1 MNGPM
6 NHRMNRREFL
16 TGAGA
21 LVVSFSIPLPA
32 GAQQAPNP
40 RLEQLDAWLAVG
52 GDGKVTVF
60 CGKVELGTGIQT
72 ALAQIV
78 ADELDVAFERVHI
91 IMGDTA
97 LCQNQGPTVGSQSI
111 PNGGT
116 QLRQAAAEARHTL
129 VGLAAARLG
138 APADRLTVSDG
149 AVMAPGGA
157 KLSYAEVLGNRK
169 FDRKLDRKVKPKAS
183 SALKVVGQSIQ
194 RVDIPGKV
202 YGTHAYVQNI
212 RLPGMVHGRV
222 VRPPRQKAVVA
233 RVDES
238 SVKGPPGNV
247 RVARKGNFVAVVADR
262 EEQAIAAAR
271 SLKVE
276 WSSAAQ
282 LPEMKD
288 LPAAVK
294 ATPAV
299 ERVLAAAGDVENGM
313 AGAARALQAEY
324 FIPFQMHASIGPSCA
339 LADVRPDG
347 VTLWSPTQSS
357 FNVRDSVATLLG
369 RPASQVRLIWVEG
382 SGCYGQNG
390 ADDVTADAAL
400 LSQLVGRPVRV
411 QWMRHDEHVH
421 EPMTPAMVIG
431 VRAGLDRDGGVVAWD
446 YLLRSPNHGKR
457 PAFGMA
463 GNMIAGAELGMPERY
478 GIVGADRNA
487 RHSYQFP
494 HNRVRFG
501 LMDSSVL
508 RNSSLRG
515 LGSPQNTFANESFM
529 DELAAAAGA
538 DPIAF
543 RIRHLKD
550 PRAIAVLEEVAKLS
564 RWDTRPSPRKD
575 RTRAA
580 GDRRAVTGRGVAF
593 VQYNNTGAYVALVA
607 QVRLERKS
615 GKVRVERV
623 FVAHDCGLIVNPDG
637 LRNQIEGNVI
647 QGLSRALL
655 EEVQFDRS
663 GVKSVDWRGY
673 PIMRFSDVPQEIG
686 ISLINRP
693 EQPAL
698 GAGEPAGSPI
708 FAAVANAI
716 FDATGGRLRSVPFT
730 PERVRAVLA

>member
-1 MNGPM
+1 MNL
-6 NHRMNRREFL
+6 NRREFI
-16 TGAGA
+16 TSAGA

-32 GAQQAPNP
+32 GAQAANP
-40 RLEQLDAWLAVG
+40 RLDQLDAWLAVG

-78 ADELDVAFERVHI
+78 ADELDVAFERVHM

-111 PNGGT
+111 PNGGP

-129 VGLAAARLG
+129 VGMAAGRLG
-138 APADRLTVSDG
+138 APAERLSVSDG
-149 AVMAPGGA
+149 AINAPGGA
-157 KLSYAEVLGNRK
+157 RLSYAELLGNRK
-169 FDRKLDRKVKPKAS
+169 FDRKLDRKVKPKAP
-183 SALKVVGQSIQ
+183 SALKIVGLSVP
-194 RVDIPGKV
+194 RVDLPGKV
-202 YGTHAYVQNI
+202 FGTHGFVQNL

-238 SVKGPPGNV
+238 SVKGLPGNV

-271 SLKVE
+271 ALKVE

-294 ATPAV
+294 ATPAA
-299 ERVLAAAGDVENGM
+299 ERVLAEVGNVDIGM
-313 AGAARALQAEY
+313 AGAAKAIRAEY
-324 FIPFQMHASIGPSCA
+324 FLPFQLHASIGPSCA

-357 FNVRDSVATLLG
+357 FNLRDSVATLLG
-369 RPASQVRLIWVEG
+369 RPAAQVRLIWVEG

-400 LSQLVGRPVRV
+400 LSQLVGKPVRV

-421 EPMTPAMVIG
+421 EPMAPAMTIDVS
-431 VRAGLDRDGGVVAWD
+431 AGLDREGRVVAWD
-446 YLLRSPNHGKR
+446 YLVRSPNHGQR
-457 PAFGMA
+457 PSFRMA
-463 GNMIAGAELGMPERY
+463 GNMIAGAELDMPARY
-478 GIVGADRNA
+478 FVVGADRNA
-487 RHSYQFP
+487 RHSYQFSN
-494 HNRVRFG
+494 NRVRFG

-508 RNSSLRG
+508 RASSLRG
-515 LGSPQNTFANESFM
+515 LGSPQNSFANESFV

-543 RIRHLKD
+543 RLRHLKD
-550 PRAIAVLEEVAKLS
+550 PRAIAVLEEVAKIS
-564 RWDTRPSPRKD
+564 RWDPRPSPKRD
-575 RTRAA
+575 R
-580 GDRRAVTGRGVAF
+580 GAVTGRGVAF

-607 QVRLERKS
+607 QLRVERNS
-615 GKVRVERV
+615 GKVRLERV

-655 EEVQFDRS
+655 EEVQFDRG
-663 GVKSVDWRGY
+663 GVKSVDWRNY
-673 PIMRFSDVPQEIG
+673 PILRFSDVPDEIG

-698 GAGEPAGSPI
+698 GGGEPAGSPI

-716 FDATGGRLRSVPFT
+716 FDATGARLRSVPFT
-730 PERVRAVLA
+730 PQRVRAAMA

>member
-1 MNGPM
+1 MNLD
-6 NHRMNRREFL
+6 RREFL
-16 TGAGA
+16 ASAGA

-32 GAQQAPNP
+32 GAQVPNP
-40 RLEQLDAWLAVG
+40 KLDDLDAWLAVG
-52 GDGKVTVF
+52 SDGKVTMF

-78 ADELDVAFERVHI
+78 ADELDVAFERVHM

-111 PNGGT
+111 PIGGP

-129 VGLAAARLG
+129 VGMAAGRLG
-138 APADRLTVSDG
+138 APADKLSVSDG
-149 AVMAPGGA
+149 VVSAPGAAG
-157 KLSYAEVLGNRK
+157 LSYAELLGNRR
-169 FDRKLDRKVKPKAS
+169 FERKLDRKVKPKAP
-183 SALKVVGQSIQ
+183 SALKVVGRSIP
-194 RVDIPGKV
+194 RVDLPGKV
-202 YGTHAYVQNI
+202 FGAHAYVQNL

-222 VRPPRQKAVVA
+222 VRPPRQQAVVA

-238 SVKGPPGNV
+238 SVKGLPGNV

-271 SLKVE
+271 ALKVE

-294 ATPAV
+294 ATPAA
-299 ERVLAAAGDVENGM
+299 ERVLAEAGNVNNGM
-313 AGAARALQAEY
+313 AGAAKTLRAEY
-324 FIPFQMHASIGPSCA
+324 FIPFQLHASIGPSCA
-339 LADVRPDG
+339 LADVRSDG

-357 FNVRDSVATLLG
+357 FNVRDGVATLLG

-390 ADDVTADAAL
+390 SDDATADAAL
-400 LSQLVGRPVRV
+400 LSQLVGKPVRV
-411 QWMRHDEHVH
+411 QWMRHDENVH
-421 EPMTPAMVIG
+421 EPMAPAMAID
-431 VRAGLDRDGGVVAWD
+431 VRGGLDRDGGVVAWD
-446 YLLRSPNHGKR
+446 YLVRSPNHGKR

-478 GIVGADRNA
+478 GVVGADRNA
-487 RHSYQFP
+487 KHSYQFA

-515 LGSPQNTFANESFM
+515 LGSPQNTLANESFM

-575 RTRAA
+575 GTGAVRDRGAA
-580 GDRRAVTGRGVAF
+580 TGRGVAF
-593 VQYNNTGAYVALVA
+593 AQYNNIGAYVALV
-607 QVRLERKS
+607 VHLRIERKS
-615 GKVRVERV
+615 GKVRADRV

-655 EEVQFDRS
+655 EEVQFDRG

-673 PIMRFSDVPQEIG
+673 PIMRFSDMPEEIG

-693 EQPAL
+693 EQPAQ
-698 GAGEPAGSPI
+698 GGGEPAGSPI
-708 FAAVANAI
+708 LAAVANAI
-716 FDATGGRLRSVPFT
+716 FDATGARLRSVPFA
-730 PERVRAVLA
+730 PERVRAAIA

>member
-1 MNGPM
+1 MKL
-6 NHRMNRREFL
+6 NRREFL
-16 TGAGA
+16 QGAGA
-21 LVVSFSIPLPA
+21 LIVSFSIPLPA

-40 RLEQLDAWLAVG
+40 RLAELDGWLAVG
-52 GDGKVTVF
+52 ADGRITVF

-78 ADELDVAFERVHI
+78 ADELDVAFDRVHM

-111 PNGGT
+111 PNGGS

-129 VGLAAARLG
+129 VSMAAGRLG
-138 APADRLTVSDG
+138 AQVGELSVRDGVVS
-149 AVMAPGGA
+149 APGGA
-157 KLSYAEVLGNRK
+157 RLGYAELLGNRK
-169 FDRKLDRKVKPKAS
+169 FERKLERKIKPKAP
-183 SALKVVGQSIQ
+183 SALKVVGQSIP
-194 RVDIPGKV
+194 RVDLPGKV
-202 YGTHAYVQNI
+202 FGSHGYVQNL
-212 RLPGMVHGRV
+212 RLPGMLHGRV

-238 SVKGPPGNV
+238 SVNGLPGNV
-247 RVARKGNFVAVVADR
+247 RVARKENFVAVVADR
-262 EEQAIAAAR
+262 EEHAIAAAKA
-271 SLKVE
+271 LKVE
-276 WSSAAQ
+276 WSSAGA

-288 LPAAVK
+288 LPAVVK

-299 ERVLAAAGDVENGM
+299 ERVLAAAGDVDQGM
-313 AGAARALQAEY
+313 AGAAKTLRAEY
-324 FIPFQMHASIGPSCA
+324 FVPFQLHASIGPSCA
-339 LADVRPDG
+339 LADVRPEG

-357 FNVRDSVATLLG
+357 FNVRDGVATLLG
-369 RPASQVRLIWVEG
+369 RPASQVRLIWIEG

-411 QWMRHDEHVH
+411 QWMRHDENVH
-421 EPMTPAMVIG
+421 EPMAPAMLIDVS
-431 VRAGLDRDGGVVAWD
+431 AGLDRDGGVVAWD
-446 YLLRSPNHGKR
+446 YRLRSPNHGQR

-463 GNMIAGAELGMPERY
+463 GNMIAGAELGKPERY
-478 GIVGADRNA
+478 GVVGADRNA
-487 RHSYQFP
+487 RHSYQFA

-538 DPIAF
+538 DPVAF
-543 RIRHLKD
+543 RLRHLKD
-550 PRAIAVLEEVAKLS
+550 PRAIAVLEEVARLS
-564 RWDTRPSPRKD
+564 RWEERPSPR
-575 RTRAA
+575 R
-580 GDRRAVTGRGVAF
+580 DRRAATGRGVAF

-607 QVRLERKS
+607 HVHLDRKS

-623 FVAHDCGLIVNPDG
+623 YVAHDCGLIVNPDG

-647 QGLSRALL
+647 QGISRALL
-655 EEVQFDRS
+655 EEVQFDPG
-663 GVKSVDWRGY
+663 GVKSLDWSGY
-673 PIMRFSDVPQEIG
+673 PILRFSDVPNEIG
-686 ISLINRP
+686 IGLINRP

-698 GAGEPAGSPI
+698 GGGEPAGSPVM
-708 FAAVANAI
+708 AALANAI
-716 FDATGGRLRSVPFT
+716 FDVTGKRLRSVPFT
-730 PERVRAVLA
+730 PERVRAALA

>member
-1 MNGPM
+1 
-6 NHRMNRREFL
+6 MNRREFL
-16 TGAGA
+16 TSAGA

-32 GAQQAPNP
+32 GAQAADPK
-40 RLEQLDAWLAVG
+40 LDQLDAWLAVG
-52 GDGKVTVF
+52 SDGKVTVF

-78 ADELDVAFERVHI
+78 ADELDVAFSRVQM

-97 LCQNQGPTVGSQSI
+97 LCQNQGPTFGS
-111 PNGGT
+111 NTVFRGGP

-129 VGLAAARLG
+129 VGMAAGRLG
-138 APADRLTVSDG
+138 AQADQLRVSDG
-149 AVMAPGGA
+149 VVMAPGGA
-157 KLSYAEVLGNRK
+157 KVSYGELLGNRK
-169 FDRKLDRKVKPKAS
+169 FERKLERKVKPKTP
-183 SALKVVGQSIQ
+183 SALKVVGQSIP
-194 RVDIPGKV
+194 RVDLPGKV
-202 YGTHAYVQNI
+202 FGTHAYVQNL
-212 RLPGMVHGRV
+212 RRPGMVHGRV
-222 VRPPRQKAVVA
+222 IRPPRQKAVVA

-238 SVKGPPGNV
+238 SVKGLPGNV
-247 RVARKGNFVAVVADR
+247 QVARRGNFVAVVADR

-271 SLKVE
+271 ALKVE
-276 WSSAAQ
+276 WSSAAP

-299 ERVLAAAGDVENGM
+299 ERVLDATGDVDNGM
-313 AGAARALQAEY
+313 AGAAKTLRGQY
-324 FIPFQMHASIGPSCA
+324 FVPFQLHASIGPSCA

-357 FNVRDSVATLLG
+357 FNLRDSVATLLG
-369 RPASQVRLIWVEG
+369 RPSSQVRLIWVEG

-400 LSQLVGRPVRV
+400 LSQLVGKPVRV

-421 EPMTPAMVIG
+421 EPMAPAMAID
-431 VRAGLDRDGGVVAWD
+431 VRAGLDREGRVVAWD
-446 YLLRSPNHGKR
+446 YLVRSPNHGAR

-463 GNMIAGAELGMPERY
+463 GNTIAGGELGMPARY
-478 GIVGADRNA
+478 FPAGADRNA
-487 RHSYQFP
+487 KHSYQFA
-494 HNRVRFG
+494 NKRVRLG

-508 RNSSLRG
+508 RASALRG
-515 LGSPQNTFANESFM
+515 LGSPQNTFANESFV

-564 RWDTRPSPRKD
+564 RWDTRPSPKR
-575 RTRAA
+575 
-580 GDRRAVTGRGVAF
+580 DRRAVTGRGVAF
-593 VQYNNTGAYVALVA
+593 VQYDNISAYVALVV
-607 QVRLERKS
+607 Q
-615 GKVRVERV
+615 VRVERRSGTV
-623 FVAHDCGLIVNPDG
+623 RVERAYVAHDCGLIVNPDG

-647 QGLSRALL
+647 QAVSRALL

-673 PIMRFSDVPQEIG
+673 PIMHFSDVPDEIG
-686 ISLINRP
+686 ISLISRP
-693 EQPAL
+693 DQPAL
-698 GAGEPAGSPI
+698 GAGEPAGCPV

-716 FDATGGRLRSVPFT
+716 FDATGARLRSVPFT
-730 PERVRAVLA
+730 PARVRAALA